1 MAQHKWHKE
10 IKAWADGA
18 EIEKRIIGY
27 HPEGYYWV
35 KEDNPDWNND
45 DKYRIK
51 PEPMV
56 LIIEDKA
63 LADELKSKIS
73 KLRRYQ
79 VDSIG
84 CTPIRHRIDELLC
97 EAWKLV
103 NDGITIENSEHSN

>member
-1 MAQHKWHKE
+1 MTKHRWHKE

-18 EIEKRIIGY
+18 EVEFKTQMMGWLPAVAPQW
-27 HPEGYYWV
+27 HADHFE
-35 KEDNPDWNND
+35 
-45 DKYRIK
+45 YRIK
-51 PEPMV
+51 PEPRV

-73 KLRRYQ
+73 NLRRYQ

-103 NDGITIENSEHSN
+103 NDGITIEN